1 MDVFLH
7 DSSAGQIVAL
17 FIRACQFAPAGGPRG
32 RIDFGAAM
40 AYNFTFNN
48 KEKP

>member
-17 FIRACQFAPAGGPRG
+17 FHRACQSAPAGGMRG
-32 RIDFGAAM
+32 RVDFMAAM
-40 AYNFTFNN
+40 AYNFIFNN